1 MLAIVNGT
9 MLEAKAA
16 MITAYSQLFTAWPQG
31 GELIY
36 PHGLWVFPWSC
47 LMGLWLQLSI
57 VTSSGVWWYWCSPTS
72 HLPDC
77 ASWLFLHVL
86 CGFAIV
92 FLPLPTSGIR
102 SSIFFFCIYRGHHE
116 TIFIYRVPY
125 FDDVGVFLFP
135 THLSW

>member
-1 MLAIVNGT
+1 MELCWRPKQPWLLPIHS
-9 MLEAKAA
+9 
-16 MITAYSQLFTAWPQG
+16 YSQPGHREGSWFILMGFG
-31 GELIY
+31 YFLG
-36 PHGLWVFPWSC
+36 H